1 MSFFVQHKF
10 CVIGIVSDRMLFFCF
25 SLTRQ
30 LRNMEVEVKK
40 VENGNRNS
48 GTFHK
53 LQLELSKLKEEL
65 ADSKEK
71 LSKAR
76 LSNLNR
82 LVQVATHRERVRDL
96 EGDLEEV
103 R

>member
-1 MSFFVQHKF
+1 M
-10 CVIGIVSDRMLFFCF
+10 
-25 SLTRQ
+25 
-30 LRNMEVEVKK
+30 KK

-48 GTFHK
+48 GIIHK

-71 LSKAR
+71 LSKSR

-82 LVQVATHRERVRDL
+82 LVEVATHRERVRDL